1 MEIDFLV
8 YVINKKYIFK
18 FFLGK
23 SDDCKKVK
31 FVININW
38 IFFKSEKR
46 EKKFFILWKKLFVSL
61 SSEFVYIELRKWK
74 SI

>member
-46 EKKFFILWKKLFVSL
+46 EKKFFIL
-61 SSEFVYIELRKWK
+61 
-74 SI
+74 